1 METLRYKRLWL
12 MLGIMLI
19 MGMMISSLMPL
30 NLNSGIPH
38 QDKLMHIVGYSV
50 LTLWFLQIIRNQR
63 AIVLIPLGMVL
74 LGITVELMQGLTHYR
89 YPDRMDAIANGIGCL
104 VAALLALT
112 PLRDTLLKL
121 ERYLP

>member
-19 MGMMISSLMPL
+19 MGMLISSLMPL